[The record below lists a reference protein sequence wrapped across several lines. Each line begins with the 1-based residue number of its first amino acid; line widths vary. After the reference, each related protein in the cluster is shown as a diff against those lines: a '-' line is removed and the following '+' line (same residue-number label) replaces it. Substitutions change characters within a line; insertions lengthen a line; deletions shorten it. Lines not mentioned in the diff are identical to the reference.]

1 MAHMPYGYRI
11 ENGIA
16 VIDEEKAEKVRN
28 LYKGYLS
35 GLSLTVAAKTAGID
49 AYHGTAGRMVLR
61 KLGSAWKKPGT
72 KQEHGEN
79 FFWKVSGT
87 EMQRKAVWISS

>member
-1 MAHMPYGYRI
+1 MWNHTKGKDVRKVAHTPYGYRI

-35 GLSLTVAAKTAGID
+35 GLSLSVAAKTAGID
-49 AYHGTAGRMVLR
+49 AYHRTAGRMLR
-61 KLGSAWKKPGT
+61 NERYLGDDYYPAIIDRICMPYD
-72 KQEHGEN
+72 N
-79 FFWKVSGT
+79 
-87 EMQRKAVWISS
+87 